1 MISISNF
8 PNGNVEI
15 ESPANVC
22 WHWDY
27 LWFIIKQTGFCFWP
41 RWMCKPDNWFYLY
54 FQLELLLSC
63 HSSSDMKL
71 TSCGRNPAFLKL
83 FHFQHISL
91 FVPTCGYR
99 ALIITFRFLTQVLD
113 KNNNVMTEQQLHQ
126 QFEPFPQEACHCEG
140 LGVVIICV

>member
-1 MISISNF
+1 MVYNKADKFSVSDLTECVNLTI
-8 PNGNVEI
+8 
-15 ESPANVC
+15 
-22 WHWDY
+22 D
-27 LWFIIKQTGFCFWP
+27 FIYIK
-41 RWMCKPDNWFYLY
+41 
-54 FQLELLLSC
+54 LELCVFSC

-91 FVPTCGYR
+91 FVPTCVYR

-126 QFEPFPQEACHCEG
+126 
-140 LGVVIICV
+140 